1 MDANERLRDDLIRH
15 AIYADRYADAQ
26 LKDILKVLRSV
37 VKDIEYRI
45 ASEPNVVTLAWLEQV
60 KGWIEQQA
68 EVFTSQLENGLKQSI
83 KDLITHEGE
92 LFTKDMY
99 RAIRLKVNYT
109 IPAPEVIERAIFAM
123 PVDSGHLFDE
133 LMKKYDQLTKDYFI
147 SEIRAGIVS
156 GEGTKEMVHRL
167 SGETSLLSVQ
177 AASAERMVR
186 AVVMHTMN
194 TTRVELYKA
203 NRDVIKSVQYVAT
216 LDTKTCPVCGT
227 LDGKVWD
234 LDEQHPN
241 PPMHYNCRC
250 VIAPITKSWRELGID
265 KDEVPLSVRSSMNG
279 YVPETMDYTEWLA
292 KQSEKTQAEIL
303 GPTRLKMYKQGVPI
317 EKMVRNGKPLTIEE
331 LRQKELFD

>member
-1 MDANERLRDDLIRH
+1 MDVNERLRDDLIRH

-26 LKDILKVLRSV
+26 LREILTVLRSV
-37 VKDIEYRI
+37 VKELEYRI
-45 ASEPNVVTLAWLEQV
+45 AIEPNVVTLAWLKQN
-60 KGWIEQQA
+60 KAWIEQQA
-68 EVFTSQLENGLKQSI
+68 GIFTAQLEKGLKQSI

-99 RAIRLKVNYT
+99 RAIRLKANYT

-133 LMKKYDQLTKDYFI
+133 LMKRYDQLTKDYFI

-167 SGETSLLSVQ
+167 SGDTSLLSIQ

-186 AVVMHTMN
+186 AVVMHAMN

-234 LDEQHPN
+234 LDEQHPT

-265 KDEVPLSVRSSMNG
+265 KDEIPPTVRSSMNG
-279 YVPETMDYTEWLA
+279 YVPETIDYKEWLA

-303 GPTRLKMYKQGVPI
+303 GPTRLKMYKQGLSI
-317 EKMVRNGKPLTIEE
+317 EKMVRNGKTLTIEE

>member
-1 MDANERLRDDLIRH
+1 MDVNERLRDDLIRH

-26 LKDILKVLRSV
+26 LREILTVLRSV
-37 VKDIEYRI
+37 VKELEYRI
-45 ASEPNVVTLAWLEQV
+45 AIEPNVVTLAWLKQN
-60 KGWIEQQA
+60 KAWIEQQA
-68 EVFTSQLENGLKQSI
+68 GIFTAQLEKGLKQSI

-99 RAIRLKVNYT
+99 RAIRLKANYT

-133 LMKKYDQLTKDYFI
+133 LMKRYDQLTKDYFI

-167 SGETSLLSVQ
+167 SGDTSLLSIQ

-186 AVVMHTMN
+186 AVVMHAMN

-234 LDEQHPN
+234 LDEQHPT

-265 KDEVPLSVRSSMNG
+265 KDEVPPSVRSSMNG
-279 YVPETMDYTEWLA
+279 YVPETIDYKEWLA

-303 GPTRLKMYKQGVPI
+303 GPTRLKMYKQGLSI
-317 EKMVRNGKPLTIEE
+317 EKMVRNGKTLTIEE

>member
-1 MDANERLRDDLIRH
+1 
-15 AIYADRYADAQ
+15 
-26 LKDILKVLRSV
+26 
-37 VKDIEYRI
+37 
-45 ASEPNVVTLAWLEQV
+45 
-60 KGWIEQQA
+60 
-68 EVFTSQLENGLKQSI
+68 
-83 KDLITHEGE
+83 
-92 LFTKDMY
+92 
-99 RAIRLKVNYT
+99 
-109 IPAPEVIERAIFAM
+109 M

-133 LMKKYDQLTKDYFI
+133 LMKRYDDLTRDYFV

-167 SGETSLLSVQ
+167 SGDTSLLSIQ

-186 AVVMHTMN
+186 SVVMHTMN
-194 TTRVELYKA
+194 TARLELYKA
-203 NRDVIKSVQYVAT
+203 NRDVIKAVQYVAT

-250 VIAPITKSWRELGID
+250 VLAPITKSWRELGID
-265 KDEVPLSVRSSMNG
+265 KDEVPPSVRSSMNG
-279 YVPETMDYTEWLA
+279 YIPETMDYKEWLA

-303 GPTRLKMYKQGVPI
+303 GPTRLKLYKQGLSI

>member
-1 MDANERLRDDLIRH
+1 MDVNERLRDDLIRH

-26 LKDILKVLRSV
+26 LREILTVLRSV
-37 VKDIEYRI
+37 VKELEYRI
-45 ASEPNVVTLAWLEQV
+45 AIEPNVVTLAWLKQN
-60 KGWIEQQA
+60 KAWIEQQA
-68 EVFTSQLENGLKQSI
+68 GIFTAQLEKGLKQSI

-99 RAIRLKVNYT
+99 NAIRLKANYT

-133 LMKKYDQLTKDYFI
+133 LMKRYDQLTKDYFI

-167 SGETSLLSVQ
+167 SGDTSLLSIQ

-194 TTRVELYKA
+194 TARMELYKA
-203 NRDVIKSVQYVAT
+203 NSNIIKAVQYVAT

-234 LDEQHPN
+234 LDEQHPT

-265 KDEVPLSVRSSMNG
+265 KDEIPPTVRSSMNG
-279 YVPETMDYTEWLA
+279 YVPETIDYKEWLA

-303 GPTRLKMYKQGVPI
+303 GPTRLKMYKQGLSI
-317 EKMVRNGKPLTIEE
+317 EKMVRNGKTLTIEE

>member
-1 MDANERLRDDLIRH
+1 MDVNERLRDDLIRH
-15 AIYADRYADAQ
+15 AIYAERYSDAQ
-26 LKDILKVLRSV
+26 LREIIKVLKAV
-37 VKDIEYRI
+37 VKDVEKRI
-45 ASEPNVVTLAWLEQV
+45 ASEPNVVTLAWLKQN
-60 KGWIEQQA
+60 KAWIEQQA
-68 EVFTSQLENGLKQSI
+68 EIFTSKLDNGLKQSI

-92 LFTKDMY
+92 LFTRDMK
-99 RAIRLKVNYT
+99 RAISVKFNYT
-109 IPAPEVIERAIFAM
+109 IPAPEVIERAVLSM
-123 PVDSGHLFDE
+123 PVDSGHLFEE
-133 LMKKYDQLTKDYFI
+133 LMKRYDQLTKDYVI
-147 SEIRAGIVS
+147 SEIRAGIIS

-167 SGETSLLSVQ
+167 SGDASLLSIQ

-186 AVVMHTMN
+186 SVVMHTMN
-194 TTRVELYKA
+194 TARLELYKA

-227 LDGKVWD
+227 LDGKTWD

-250 VIAPITKSWRELGID
+250 VLVPITKSWRELGID
-265 KDEVPLSVRSSMNG
+265 KDEIPPSVRSSMNG

-303 GPTRLKMYKQGVPI
+303 GPTRLKMYKQGLPI

-331 LRQKELFD
+331 LRQKEFFD

>member
-1 MDANERLRDDLIRH
+1 MDVNERLRDDLIRH

-26 LKDILKVLRSV
+26 LREILTVLRSV
-37 VKDIEYRI
+37 VKELEYRI
-45 ASEPNVVTLAWLEQV
+45 AIEPNVVTLAWLKQN
-60 KGWIEQQA
+60 KAWIEQQA
-68 EVFTSQLENGLKQSI
+68 GIFTAQLEKGLKQSI

-99 RAIRLKVNYT
+99 NAIRLKANYT

-133 LMKKYDQLTKDYFI
+133 LMKRYDQLTKDYFI

-167 SGETSLLSVQ
+167 SGDTSLLSIQ

-186 AVVMHTMN
+186 AVVMHAMN

-234 LDEQHPN
+234 LDEQHPT

-265 KDEVPLSVRSSMNG
+265 KDEIPPTVRSSMNG
-279 YVPETMDYTEWLA
+279 YVPETIDYKEWLA

-303 GPTRLKMYKQGVPI
+303 GPTRLKMYKQGLSI
-317 EKMVRNGKPLTIEE
+317 EKMVRNGKTLTIEE

>member
-1 MDANERLRDDLIRH
+1 MDVNERLRDDLIRH

-68 EVFTSQLENGLKQSI
+68 EVFTSKLENGLKQSI

-92 LFTKDMY
+92 LFTRDMK
-99 RAIRLKVNYT
+99 RAISVKFNYT
-109 IPAPEVIERAIFAM
+109 IPAPEVIERAVLSM
-123 PVDSGHLFDE
+123 PVDSGHLFEE
-133 LMKKYDQLTKDYFI
+133 LMKRYDQLTKDYVI
-147 SEIRAGIVS
+147 SEIRAGIIS

-167 SGETSLLSVQ
+167 SGDASLLSIQ

-186 AVVMHTMN
+186 SVVMHTMN
-194 TTRVELYKA
+194 TARLELYKA

-250 VIAPITKSWRELGID
+250 VLVPITKSWRELGID
-265 KDEVPLSVRSSMNG
+265 KDEIPPSVRSSMNG

-303 GPTRLKMYKQGVPI
+303 GPTRLKMYKQGLPI

-331 LRQKELFD
+331 LRQKEFFD

>member
-1 MDANERLRDDLIRH
+1 MDVNERLRDDLIRH

-26 LKDILKVLRSV
+26 LREILTVLRSV
-37 VKDIEYRI
+37 VKELEYRI
-45 ASEPNVVTLAWLEQV
+45 AIEPNVVTLAWLKQN
-60 KGWIEQQA
+60 KAWIEQQA
-68 EVFTSQLENGLKQSI
+68 GIFTAQLEKGLKQSI

-99 RAIRLKVNYT
+99 NAIRLKANYT

-133 LMKKYDQLTKDYFI
+133 LMKRYDQLTKDYFI

-167 SGETSLLSVQ
+167 SGDTSLLSIQ

-186 AVVMHTMN
+186 AVVMHAMN

-234 LDEQHPN
+234 LDEQHPT

-265 KDEVPLSVRSSMNG
+265 KDEVPPSVRSSMNG
-279 YVPETMDYTEWLA
+279 YVPETIDYKEWLA

-303 GPTRLKMYKQGVPI
+303 GPTRLKMYKQGLSI
-317 EKMVRNGKPLTIEE
+317 ERMVRNGKTLTIEE

>member
-1 MDANERLRDDLIRH
+1 MDVNERLRDDLIRH

-26 LKDILKVLRSV
+26 LKEIIKVLRTV
-37 VKDIEYRI
+37 VKDIEQRI
-45 ASEPNVVTLAWLEQV
+45 VSEPNVVTLAWLNQV

-68 EVFTSQLENGLKQSI
+68 EIFTSKLNDGLKQAI
-83 KDLITHEGE
+83 KELISHEGE
-92 LFTKDMY
+92 LFTRDMY
-99 RAIRLKVNYT
+99 RAISVKFNYT
-109 IPAPEVIERAIFAM
+109 IPAPELIERAILTM

-133 LMKKYDQLTKDYFI
+133 LMKRYDQLTKDYFI

-167 SGETSLLSVQ
+167 SGDTSLLSIQ

-186 AVVMHTMN
+186 SVVMHTMN
-194 TTRVELYKA
+194 TARLELYKA
-203 NRDVIKSVQYVAT
+203 NSDVIKAVQYVAT

-227 LDGKVWD
+227 LDGKTWA
-234 LDEQHPN
+234 LDEQHPT
-241 PPMHYNCRC
+241 PPRHYNCRC
-250 VIAPITKSWRELGID
+250 VLAPITKSWRELGID
-265 KDEVPLSVRSSMNG
+265 KDELPPSVRSSMNG

-303 GPTRLKMYKQGVPI
+303 GPTRLKLYKQGLPI